1 MNQPQISPAMAWAFF
16 GAMVFGNFMAI
27 LDIQIVASSLNEI
40 QAGLGATQSEVTW
53 VQTAYLIAEVIAIPL
68 SGFLSR
74 LFSTRVYFAC
84 CALGFSVAS
93 LLCGLAWNIESMLV
107 FRAIQGFL
115 GGGMIPT
122 TMAALFVLF
131 PQRQQAAPM
140 VLVGMVS
147 TLGPAIGPTLGGW
160 LTSHFSWH
168 WMFFINL
175 APGLMVAAHVYAGL
189 DIDRAEPTLYK
200 RIDWAG
206 LTGMAL
212 FLGCMEY
219 VLDEGPRKDWFADHG
234 IVLASVVFVVAGMV
248 FFWRSLTVKEPMI
261 DLRVFADRNFATSA
275 LMTFVL
281 GMALYGMVY
290 ILPVFLG
297 QVRGMNSSQIGSIMM
312 VQGGAMFLAA
322 PFVGAVLSRFDPR
335 KTIFLGMMLGA
346 WGVWMDASLTSQSD
360 YDDLFVSQIIR
371 GVGMMMC
378 LVVMSQLAMA
388 TLPLSRIKS
397 ASGVYNLTRNM
408 GGAIGL
414 ALINTLLDQRM
425 AVHLTSI
432 ASQITPNRPEVIDHI
447 NGMVQ
452 RLSGSMGDAAYQGML
467 VQLSHAVHVQALT
480 LSFNDLLRGLSIL
493 MAVMAFLV
501 FTLKR
506 PPSLSGGG
514 AAH

>member
-1 MNQPQISPAMAWAFF
+1 
-16 GAMVFGNFMAI
+16 
-27 LDIQIVASSLNEI
+27 
-40 QAGLGATQSEVTW
+40 
-53 VQTAYLIAEVIAIPL
+53 
-68 SGFLSR
+68 
-74 LFSTRVYFAC
+74 
-84 CALGFSVAS
+84 
-93 LLCGLAWNIESMLV
+93 
-107 FRAIQGFL
+107 
-115 GGGMIPT
+115 
-122 TMAALFVLF
+122 
-131 PQRQQAAPM
+131 
-140 VLVGMVS
+140 
-147 TLGPAIGPTLGGW
+147 
-160 LTSHFSWH
+160 
-168 WMFFINL
+168 
-175 APGLMVAAHVYAGL
+175 
-189 DIDRAEPTLYK
+189 
-200 RIDWAG
+200 
-206 LTGMAL
+206 
-212 FLGCMEY
+212 
-219 VLDEGPRKDWFADHG
+219 
-234 IVLASVVFVVAGMV
+234 
-248 FFWRSLTVKEPMI
+248 
-261 DLRVFADRNFATSA
+261 VFADRNFATSA

-467 VQLSHAVHVQALT
+467 VQLSRAVHVQALT